1 MPFPSDAY
9 CVYEITGEEKE
20 EAFLTRLSEERRKY
34 CLAAKSGRARSE
46 RLFSSLVLEAL
57 LSVAKVPVPY
67 TYAFSERGKPG
78 LAGCDVFI
86 SISHSFPYVAAAVST
101 APVGIDIETADPG
114 RRKSWRKIA
123 GSRFVPEDLRQ
134 VFLSENNFTAFLGYF
149 TSAEACSKAFDRPL
163 AGVLTDPSWRED
175 RDISVVTEREKGYVL
190 SAVSAKAD
198 GRLERLFMDE
208 GCELKL
214 APDALQVPERVL

>member
-9 CVYEITGEEKE
+9 CVYKITGQEDE
-20 EAFLTRLSEERRKY
+20 EALLKRLSADRQTY
-34 CLAAKSGRARSE
+34 CIAAKVERVRKE
-46 RLFSSLVLEAL
+46 RLFSSFLLESLLEAVQVL
-57 LSVAKVPVPY
+57 PPY
-67 TYAFSERGKPG
+67 RYAFGRRGKPG
-78 LAGCDVFI
+78 IVGRDIFI
-86 SISHSFPYVAAAVST
+86 SVSHSFPYVAAAVST
-101 APVGIDIETADPG
+101 VPVGIDIETADES
-114 RRKSWRKIA
+114 RRPAWKMIVR
-123 GSRFVPEDLRQ
+123 SRFVPEDLRQ